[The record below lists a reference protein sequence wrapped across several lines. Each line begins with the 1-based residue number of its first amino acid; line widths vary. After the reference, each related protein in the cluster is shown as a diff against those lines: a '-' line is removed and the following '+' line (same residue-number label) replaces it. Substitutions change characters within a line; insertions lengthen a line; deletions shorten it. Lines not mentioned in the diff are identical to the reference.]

1 MLREEVGEAVR
12 NPTVGKSPGVDNIP
26 SELLNNGG
34 KATTTVLT
42 AICKKI
48 WETKKWLKESTQW
61 LVISLPKKGNLQQ
74 CQNYHTISQ
83 ISHPNKI
90 LLRVNLNRLKAE
102 AVELLAEDQ
111 VGFRPGQQ
119 TVEQIFN
126 S

>member
-1 MLREEVGEAVR
+1 M
-12 NPTVGKSPGVDNIP
+12 DNIQ
-26 SELLNNGG
+26 SELLKNGEE
-34 KATTTVLT
+34 ATTTVLT
-42 AICKKI
+42 AICQKI
-48 WETKKWLKESTQW
+48 WEMKECQKEWTQ
-61 LVISLPKKGNLQQ
+61 LLIIPFSKKGNLKQWQ
-74 CQNYHTISQ
+74 HYHTISQ